1 MSETIEGAP
10 ARPFVASDAVLVLV
24 SLSIVTGVAGGAIR
38 LFFVEEIFFTIAT
51 VIGALAPVSLA
62 LAAVVALRDRSR
74 VMSVGAW
81 TIAALVTLGVAA
93 QCVGVDALARS
104 WRQADTLPEIS
115 SPELLVVTILAFSL
129 SLVLSA
135 AAVTITVFIVGAP
148 LARGRRIGISL
159 LASIPG
165 SVALFV
171 STIFPPA
178 LSLVGGVIVV
188 VVLSARMAGR
198 TAVAPAVGTQAPRRF
213 RLAVAGSAT
222 VAVAWVVAAAIGLS
236 NPGEPIAT
244 TAMGWG
250 SAAAQLGAIPLV
262 LSTVVGSLSH
272 SALRWRPAYIAVIG
286 IMISVVVQFLFGNPD
301 GVAVF
306 AGAAIVGVM
315 LGLWMALSLRAA
327 LPTHPAA
334 ALAVAVGLGV
344 LGVAAW
350 LSLVVLTG
358 GFSIVIIG
366 LVMMLVFRPATRRG
380 RAPDSPPDPPTQ
392 PSDFSS
398 FAVSSAESK

>member
-1 MSETIEGAP
+1 MSKTIEGAP
-10 ARPFVASDAVLVLV
+10 ARPFVVSDAVLVLV

-38 LFFVEEIFFTIAT
+38 VFFVEEIFFTIAIAT
-51 VIGALAPVSLA
+51 GALAPVSLA

-74 VMSVGAW
+74 VMAVGVW
-81 TIAALVTLGVAA
+81 TTAALVTLGVAA
-93 QCVGVDALARS
+93 QCVGTDALARS
-104 WRQADTLPEIS
+104 WRQADTLPEVS
-115 SPELLVVTILAFSL
+115 SPELVGVTILAFSV
-129 SLVLSA
+129 SLMLSA
-135 AAVTITVFIVGAP
+135 AAVAITVFIAGAP
-148 LARGRRIGISL
+148 LLRGRRVGISL

-171 STIFPPA
+171 STIFPPT

-188 VVLSARMAGR
+188 VVLSTRMAGW
-198 TAVAPAVGTQAPRRF
+198 TAVAPAARTQAPRRF
-213 RLAVAGSAT
+213 RLAVAGSTT
-222 VAVAWVVAAAIGLS
+222 VAVAWAAAAAIGFS
-236 NPGEPIAT
+236 NSGEPIAT

-262 LSTVVGSLSH
+262 LSTVVGSLSRP
-272 SALRWRPAYIAVIG
+272 ALRWRPAYIAVIG

-315 LGLWMALSLRAA
+315 LGLWMALSLRVA

-334 ALAVAVGLGV
+334 ALAVAVSLGI

-358 GFSIVIIG
+358 GFSIAIIG
-366 LVMMLVFRPATRRG
+366 FVMMLVYRPATRRG
-380 RAPDSPPDPPTQ
+380 PAPDSPANPPAQ

-398 FAVSSAESK
+398 FAVNSVESK